1 MTASKHWLTQCVSS
15 PHQVGVTMTMRIN
28 FNLGSVFAHQNLR
41 DVDRLMEK
49 TLDHLSSGIRIRR
62 AGDDPAGMVLAN
74 NLRHHLKGIEKATQ
88 NSEEGIS
95 MVQTAEGAMDEVS
108 NLLLRIR
115 TLTVQAANE
124 GANNPASLAA
134 IQAEFDS
141 AISSITRTAT
151 DTRFGSLPLLQ
162 GQLSDNTI
170 NVADRDVLHTVLHDA
185 TKLPG
190 GIKLGS
196 ALTTTVAA
204 PTTLGR
210 SAVTV
215 TLTGA
220 VIPLPGT
227 TVMQGLDQNGTT
239 LDAVDGKS
247 FTVTGPLGNRALTI
261 PVGATINDVVAQVNA
276 YSAQTGARAS
286 YDSATGQLR
295 VESTAFGNGPLSIA
309 SADMTSG
316 VSTIGL
322 LDSDTSTV
330 LNVTLTG
337 ASSPLPGST
346 VIQGLDQNGT
356 ILDAVDGKTLT
367 VTGPLGSQA
376 VTIPAG
382 ATIDSAVTLINTYTT
397 LTGAVASYDPNTGIL
412 GIASTTPG
420 NGALSIASADMT
432 SLASGVGLLDVD
444 TTTVPVTNS
453 FATPA
458 TDQTVQLAYT
468 DAGGTARTL
477 TLTQDPKSAGGLTF
491 TNLLG
496 GPEGVAPFTAFD
508 PGAFSVT
515 FLDTSGGTSGTTMT
529 LAPGSYGAIRQST
542 TFIQTGALANQ
553 TTTIDI
559 PDMRAGAL
567 GHTANLAVKGYA
579 SLQDLLT
586 SSALTTGNTNS
597 AFAVIDAAIAEVN
610 AARGNAGAI
619 QANALESSLNS
630 LRVSFENLTSSE
642 SQLRD
647 TDFAAESALYARHN
661 IVYQAATAMLAQ
673 ANQIP
678 RSILEMLK

>member
-1 MTASKHWLTQCVSS
+1 MTL
-15 PHQVGVTMTMRIN
+15 RIN
-28 FNLGSVFAHQNLR
+28 FNLASVFAHQNLR
-41 DVDRLMEK
+41 GVDRLLEK
-49 TLDHLSSGIRIRR
+49 SLDRLSSGVRIRR

-124 GANNPASLAA
+124 GVQNPASLAA

-141 AISSITRTAT
+141 AVSSITRTAT

-162 GQLSDNTI
+162 GQLSNNTI
-170 NVADRDVLHTVLHDA
+170 NVADRDVLRNVVHDT

-190 GIKLGS
+190 GIQPGS
-196 ALTTTVAA
+196 ALTTIVAA
-204 PTTLGR
+204 PTTLAR

-215 TLTGA
+215 ALTGA

-247 FTVTGPLGNRALTI
+247 FTVTGPLGNRALTR

-276 YSAQTGARAS
+276 YTAQTGARAS
-286 YDSATGQLR
+286 YDAATGQLR
-295 VESTAFGNGPLSIA
+295 VESTAFGNSPLSVA

-322 LDSDTSTV
+322 LDSNTSTT
-330 LNVTLTG
+330 LNVTFTG
-337 ASSPLPGST
+337 AISPLPRST
-346 VIQGLDQNGT
+346 LIQGLDQNGT

-367 VTGPLGSQA
+367 ITGPLGSQA

-382 ATIDSAVTLINTYTT
+382 ATIDNAVTLINTYTN
-397 LTGAVASYDPNTGIL
+397 LTGALASYDPNTGVL

-432 SLASGVGLLDVD
+432 SLASGVGLLDID

-453 FATPA
+453 FATA
-458 TDQTVQLAYT
+458 ASDQTVQVAYI
-468 DAGGTARTL
+468 DAAGAARTL

-529 LAPGSYGAIRQST
+529 LAPGSYGALRQST
-542 TFIQTGALANQ
+542 SFIQTGALANQ

-586 SSALTTGNTNS
+586 SSALTTGNTES

-619 QANALESSLNS
+619 QANALETSLNS
-630 LRVSFENLTSSE
+630 LRISFENLTSSE

-647 TDFAAESALYARHN
+647 TDFAAESAAYSRHN

-678 RSILEMLK
+678 RSILDMLK

>member
-1 MTASKHWLTQCVSS
+1 
-15 PHQVGVTMTMRIN
+15 MTMRIN

>member
-1 MTASKHWLTQCVSS
+1 MTL
-15 PHQVGVTMTMRIN
+15 RIN
-28 FNLGSVFAHQNLR
+28 FNLASVFAHQNLR
-41 DVDRLMEK
+41 GVDRLLEK
-49 TLDHLSSGIRIRR
+49 SLDHLSSGVRIRR

-124 GANNPASLAA
+124 GAQNPASLAA
-134 IQAEFDS
+134 LQAEFDS

-162 GQLSDNTI
+162 GQLSNNTI
-170 NVADRDVLHTVLHDA
+170 NVADREVLRTVVHDA

-190 GIKLGS
+190 GLQPGS
-196 ALTTTVAA
+196 TLTTTVAA
-204 PTTLGR
+204 PTTLAR

-239 LDAVDGKS
+239 LDAVDGKA

-261 PVGATINDVVAQVNA
+261 PVGATINDVVSQVNA
-276 YSAQTGARAS
+276 YTAQTGARAS
-286 YDSATGQLR
+286 YDAATGQLR

-322 LDSDTSTV
+322 LDNNTSTA

-337 ASSPLPGST
+337 LSSPLPGTT

-367 VTGPLGSQA
+367 ITGPLGSQT

-382 ATIDSAVTLINTYTT
+382 ATIDNAVTTINTYTN
-397 LTGAVASYDPNTGIL
+397 LTGVL

-432 SLASGVGLLDVD
+432 SLVSGVGLLDID

-453 FATPA
+453 FATAA
-458 TDQTVQLAYT
+458 TNQTVQLDYI

-477 TLTQDPKSAGGLTF
+477 TLTQDPDSAGGLTF
-491 TNLLG
+491 TNVLG

-515 FLDTSGGTSGTTMT
+515 FLDTSGGTSGTSMT
-529 LAPGSYGAIRQST
+529 LAAGSYGALRQST
-542 TFIQTGALANQ
+542 TFIQTGSLANQ
-553 TTTIDI
+553 TTIIDI

-567 GHTANLAVKGYA
+567 GRTANLAVNGYA

-586 SSALTTGNTNS
+586 SSALTTGNTDS

-647 TDFAAESALYARHN
+647 TDFAAESAAYARHN
-661 IVYQAATAMLAQ
+661 IIYQAATAMLAQ

-678 RSILEMLK
+678 RSILDMLK

>member
-1 MTASKHWLTQCVSS
+1 
-15 PHQVGVTMTMRIN
+15 MTMRIN

-95 MVQTAEGAMDEVS
+95 MIQTAEGAMDEVS

-162 GQLSDNTI
+162 GQLADNTI
-170 NVADRDVLHTVLHDA
+170 NVADRDVLKTVLHDA

-190 GIKLGS
+190 GIQPGS

-204 PTTLGR
+204 PTTLAR

-276 YSAQTGARAS
+276 YTSQTGARAS
-286 YDSATGQLR
+286 YDAATGQLR

-337 ASSPLPGST
+337 LSSPLPGST
-346 VIQGLDQNGT
+346 IIQGLDQNGT
-356 ILDAVDGKTLT
+356 ILDAVDGKTFT

-397 LTGAVASYDPNTGIL
+397 LTGALASYDPNTGIL

-444 TTTVPVTNS
+444 TTTVPVTNT

-496 GPEGVAPFTAFD
+496 GPEGVAPFTAFN

-515 FLDTSGGTSGTTMT
+515 FLDTSGGTSGTSMT
-529 LAPGSYGAIRQST
+529 LAAGSYGALRQST
-542 TFIQTGALANQ
+542 TFIQTGSLANQ
-553 TTTIDI
+553 TTIIDI
-559 PDMRAGAL
+559 PDMRAAAL

-586 SSALTTGNTNS
+586 SSALTTGNTDS

-630 LRVSFENLTSSE
+630 LRVSFENLTSAE
-642 SQLRD
+642 SNLRD

-678 RSILEMLK
+678 RSILDMLK

>member
-1 MTASKHWLTQCVSS
+1 MTL
-15 PHQVGVTMTMRIN
+15 RIN
-28 FNLGSVFAHQNLR
+28 FNLASVFAHQNLR
-41 DVDRLMEK
+41 GVDRLLEK
-49 TLDHLSSGIRIRR
+49 SLDRLSSGVRIRR

-124 GANNPASLAA
+124 GVQNPASLAA

-141 AISSITRTAT
+141 AVSSITRTAT

-162 GQLSDNTI
+162 GQLSNNTI
-170 NVADRDVLHTVLHDA
+170 NVADRDVLRNVVHDA

-190 GIKLGS
+190 GIQLGS
-196 ALTTTVAA
+196 ALTTIVAA
-204 PTTLGR
+204 PTTLAR

-215 TLTGA
+215 ALTGA

-276 YSAQTGARAS
+276 YTAQTGARAS
-286 YDSATGQLR
+286 YDAATGQLR
-295 VESTAFGNGPLSIA
+295 VESTAFGNSPLSIA

-322 LDSDTSTV
+322 LDSNTSTT
-330 LNVTLTG
+330 LNVTFTG
-337 ASSPLPGST
+337 AISPLPRST
-346 VIQGLDQNGT
+346 LIQGLDQNGT

-367 VTGPLGSQA
+367 ITGPLGSQA
-376 VTIPAG
+376 VTIPVG
-382 ATIDSAVTLINTYTT
+382 ATIDNAVTLINTYTN
-397 LTGAVASYDPNTGIL
+397 LTGALASYDPNTGVL

-432 SLASGVGLLDVD
+432 SLASGVGLLDID

-453 FATPA
+453 FVTAA
-458 TDQTVQLAYT
+458 SDQTVQVAYI
-468 DAGGTARTL
+468 DAAGAARTL

-529 LAPGSYGAIRQST
+529 LALGSYGALRQST
-542 TFIQTGALANQ
+542 SFIQTGSLANQ
-553 TTTIDI
+553 TTIIDI

-567 GHTANLAVKGYA
+567 GHTANRAVNGYA

-586 SSALTTGNTNS
+586 SSALTTGNTES

-619 QANALESSLNS
+619 QANALETSLNS
-630 LRVSFENLTSSE
+630 LRISFENLTSSE

-647 TDFAAESALYARHN
+647 TDFAAESAAYSRHN

-678 RSILEMLK
+678 RSILDMLK